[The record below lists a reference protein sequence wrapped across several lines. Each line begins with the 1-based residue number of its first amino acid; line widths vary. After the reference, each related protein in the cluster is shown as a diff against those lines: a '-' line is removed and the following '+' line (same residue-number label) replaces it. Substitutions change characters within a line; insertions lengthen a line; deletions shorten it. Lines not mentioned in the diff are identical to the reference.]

1 MQWLVIAAVA
11 VMIVLVLGNRD
22 RAEEPQAA
30 GPLDDAAKQ
39 TCDSF
44 AEDYP
49 KAKSRTARLALAD
62 RTLAASARTE
72 NDAIGRRAGELGRN
86 SDDDTTWKTAAT
98 TLLDACKGAGWT
110 AL

>member
-11 VMIVLVLGNRD
+11 VAIVLVMGNRKKS
-22 RAEEPQAA
+22 EEPAVA
-30 GPLDDAAKQ
+30 GPLDDAART

-44 AEDYP
+44 AKEYP
-49 KAKSRTARLALAD
+49 KAKSRTARLRLAD

-72 NDAIGRRAGELGRN
+72 NDAIGRRSGELGRN
-86 SDDDTTWKTAAT
+86 ADDDATWKAAAN
-98 TLLDACKGAGWT
+98 TLIDACKGAGWT